1 MKKVSLDVLIQ
12 LIGLMS
18 VLGGLVFVGLQMQ
31 QSQTIALAAQQQA
44 RMQVF
49 VEAFSTLSER
59 NTDVTEYL
67 ANGIAPENELSLKNF
82 MNQRWM
88 IYENDYFQYRLGLM
102 DEDMWKAKFNS
113 MEGLYNGTNSK
124 DCVLAHYVY
133 DAMKIGFDRNFVEL
147 VESIPSDCP
156 SAL

>member
-1 MKKVSLDVLIQ
+1 MKKVSLDVWIQ
-12 LIGLMS
+12 LVGLMS

-49 VEAFSTLSER
+49 VEAFSTLSEK

-67 ANGIAPENELSLKNF
+67 ANGIALENELVLKNF

-88 IYENDYFQYRLGLM
+88 IYENDYLQYRLGLM

-113 MEGLYNGTNSK
+113 MKGLYNGTNSK

-133 DAMKIGFDRNFVEL
+133 DATKIGFDRNFVEL

-156 SAL
+156 STL

>member
-1 MKKVSLDVLIQ
+1 MKKVGLDTWIQ
-12 LIGLMS
+12 LLGMLS
-18 VLGGLVFVGLQMQ
+18 VLAGLVFVGLEMQ
-31 QSQTIALAAQQQA
+31 QSQNIALAAQQQA

-59 NTDVTEYL
+59 NTDITEYL
-67 ANGIAPENELSLKNF
+67 VNGVAPENELSLKNF

-88 IYENDYFQYRLGLM
+88 IYENDYLQYRLGLM
-102 DEDMWKAKFNS
+102 DEDMWEAKFNS

-124 DCVLAHYVY
+124 DCALARYVY

-156 SAL
+156 